1 MTTQV
6 NNLTNN
12 TMIVVKSTKKDFIEA
27 MNTKE
32 NTKLSLCNRTDNGW
46 YILEINGVKMILEIN
61 ENN

>member
-6 NNLTNN
+6 NNLSNN
-12 TMIVVKSTKKDFIEA
+12 TFLIVNSTKEAFIKE

>member
-6 NNLTNN
+6 NNLTTD
-12 TMIVVKSTKKDFIEA
+12 TMIVVRSTKKDFIDA
-27 MNTKE
+27 MNAKE

-46 YILEINGVKMILEIN
+46 YILEINGVRMILEIN